1 MHKEDQIFAPIIFKD
16 FFAQGQLVKPIDM
29 NCVWADEEK
38 KKTLNPD
45 LQYFIG
51 VSELLLAV
59 LASIKSI

>member
-1 MHKEDQIFAPIIFKD
+1 MERS
-16 FFAQGQLVKPIDM
+16 FAQGQLVKPINM
-29 NCVWADEEK
+29 NCVCADEEK